1 MRLAA
6 LLSSVLL
13 LLGCVPVESVVMT
26 QTRVPRSSGI
36 TLHILGADV
45 AGVEH
50 ALSSTLLKAGYQPY
64 SSAIKTVVVTLPS
77 GESVAKEPQ
86 ADQEITRKYQTP
98 YLCQVKV
105 NSVPW
110 GARVRGFS
118 LQLIEVATGKILV
131 SINGPDGNYVGEDI
145 AKALMAQL
153 DRMGS

>member
-6 LLSSVLL
+6 LLASALL
-13 LLGCVPVESVVMT
+13 FLGCVPVESVVMT
-26 QTRVPRSSGI
+26 QTRVPRNSGI
-36 TLHILGADV
+36 TLNILGADV

-64 SSAIKTVVVTLPS
+64 SSAIKTLMVTLPS
-77 GESVAKEPQ
+77 GETVAKEPQ
-86 ADQEITRKYQTP
+86 GDQEITRKYQTP

-118 LQLIEVATGKILV
+118 LQLIEVATGRILV